1 VETEFKAATAMARAG
16 GVPCIAAIGYGHD
29 PVVRMGR
36 RLAAA
41 GADALIYDPT
51 HAERWEIGPAL
62 ASLKALVDVP
72 LILALGPH
80 HGEDIPELAGRLEPF
95 ADAFAL
101 IGAFG
106 PVLSLDAEAPDRSPG
121 VGFLSGAP
129 IRPVMQRF
137 VFETAR
143 RIKKPVIAA
152 GGIATGADAAEALM
166 LGASAVMVGTAAAL
180 RGPAVYGQIAAELDG
195 WLEAH
200 GHRHTGAIQRA
211 YIKKY
216 GGGQRVVTEKEEAP
230 ELLPEACIKCTF
242 CETVCFY
249 DAITAPPKTLPT
261 ITAEPCFQ
269 CGLCVSA
276 CPTDALRFA
285 PRDAVTMLTG
295 RV

>member
-1 VETEFKAATAMARAG
+1 
-16 GVPCIAAIGYGHD
+16 
-29 PVVRMGR
+29 
-36 RLAAA
+36 
-41 GADALIYDPT
+41 
-51 HAERWEIGPAL
+51 
-62 ASLKALVDVP
+62 
-72 LILALGPH
+72 
-80 HGEDIPELAGRLEPF
+80 
-95 ADAFAL
+95 
-101 IGAFG
+101 
-106 PVLSLDAEAPDRSPG
+106 
-121 VGFLSGAP
+121 
-129 IRPVMQRF
+129 
-137 VFETAR
+137 
-143 RIKKPVIAA
+143 
-152 GGIATGADAAEALM
+152 
-166 LGASAVMVGTAAAL
+166 MVGTAAAL

-200 GHRHTGAIQRA
+200 GHRHTGAIHRA